1 VNPLHLLRE
10 LFTVSGAGTLI
21 RKGSRIEKLG
31 GLAAIDRPRLT
42 NLLES
47 AFGRPLVP
55 GAMEEGGLVV
65 SQSEFVYL
73 EENYLGAALLGST
86 PIAPYLSKFAV
97 DRQAQGEGI
106 GREIWSMM
114 TRDFPVFFWRAVPT
128 NPIVPWY
135 AKNCDGLVRLPEW
148 HVFWRGLTP
157 EKIQPAIE
165 YATSLPR
172 AFVPERT
179 TT

>member
-1 VNPLHLLRE
+1 MVNPLQLLRE

-21 RKGSRIEKLG
+21 RKGSRIEKYAGIATL
-31 GLAAIDRPRLT
+31 DRPRLT

-47 AFGRPLVP
+47 AFGRALVP
-55 GAMEEGGLVV
+55 GAMDDGGLVV

-73 EENYLGAALLGST
+73 EENYLGAALLGNT
-86 PIAPYLSKFAV
+86 AIAPYLSKFAV

-114 TRDFPVFFWRAVPT
+114 TRDFPCFFWRAVPS

-135 AKNCDGLVRLPEW
+135 AKSCDGLVRLPDW
-148 HVFWRGLTP
+148 HIFWRGLAP

-165 YATSLPR
+165 YALSLPR
-172 AFVPERT
+172 AFVPERAG
-179 TT
+179 